1 MKFKEDRPLASIEA
15 AERRLLE
22 LASGIEADHA
32 GRLPVGI
39 INAQFREAGGSYQ
52 EYRAAV
58 AAAIEHGLL
67 VMHTSGRIFDVH
79 TSRGEPDRIR
89 ETRNP

>member
-22 LASGIEADHA
+22 LANGIEADHA
-32 GRLPVGI
+32 GRLSTGV
-39 INAQFREAGGSYQ
+39 INTQFIGAGGTAE

-58 AAAIEHGLL
+58 AAAIAHGLL
-67 VMHTSGRIFDVH
+67 VMHTSG
-79 TSRGEPDRIR
+79 G
-89 ETRNP
+89 